1 MFIRRTFDEFLKLHS
16 AAELLAG
23 ARDWVPRD
31 WVPRDWVPRD
41 WVIDWRWLSPAPDE
55 EASESERALIEWP
68 AWARPKTPSRE

>member
-31 WVPRDWVPRD
+31 WV
-41 WVIDWRWLSPAPDE
+41 IDWRWLSPAPDD
-55 EASESERALIEWP
+55 EASESERLLIECP
-68 AWARPKTPSRE
+68 AWAKPKTPSRE